1 MAKVVFL
8 STTTIMCSL
17 PSPCISITISRSSTA
32 SSKLHLPLT
41 HRIHCSI
48 STSHPATVSANK
60 CIVSKIL
67 SRQDM
72 PYLQDGRP
80 VDMVF
85 NPLGVPSR
93 MNVGQLLEC
102 SLGLAGNKLPT
113 SSTDFSVTGGAYDF
127 TKGTTSLTNE
137 LISSSKKVTLLR
149 HGLSTWNAE
158 SRIQGSS
165 DLSVLTEAGVEQ
177 AERCKKALENI
188 YFDQCLASPIS
199 RAKQTAEIIWQGR
212 EKPLVYIDSLKEIS
226 LYHLEGLRNVDA
238 KQIYQEEYK
247 IWREDPA
254 NFLMNGRYPVRDLWK
269 AARDCWK
276 EILLSPGES
285 FLVVTHKSI
294 LRALTCTA
302 LGLGPDSLLKMSKSV
317 TRLKQPID
325 ALSNLAAE
333 LTLRHLI
340 KMFRFRS
347 LDINNGGICVFNF
360 NTRGEAMLEGLNLTA
375 HMYSDHVYPG

>member
-8 STTTIMCSL
+8 SITTLCSL
-17 PSPCISITISRSSTA
+17 PSPCITISHSSI
-32 SSKLHLPLT
+32 SSSQLHLPLT

-48 STSHPATVSANK
+48 STSHPAT
-60 CIVSKIL
+60 
-67 SRQDM
+67 D
-72 PYLQDGRP
+72 
-80 VDMVF
+80 
-85 NPLGVPSR
+85 
-93 MNVGQLLEC
+93 
-102 SLGLAGNKLPT
+102 KLP

-127 TKGTTSLTNE
+127 SKATTSLTNE

-149 HGLSTWNAE
+149 HGLSNWNAE

-226 LYHLEGLRNVDA
+226 LYHLEGLKNVDA
-238 KQIYQEEYK
+238 KQIYQEEYT

-254 NFLMNGRYPVRDLWK
+254 NFVMNGRYPVRDLWK

-302 LGLGPDSLLKMSKSV
+302 LGLGP
-317 TRLKQPID
+317 
-325 ALSNLAAE
+325 E
-333 LTLRHLI
+333 
-340 KMFRFRS
+340 RFRS